1 MNTRKKESQ
10 NRLSHKFKSPEG
22 LLLRFGSFLFLGLLG
37 ITDTGPN
44 KPTDSGPDQ
53 CSLAG
58 LAALVADDGPRCR
71 PNCCAHPGTHCRFS
85 SRIRGAT
92 AKKQPRRYRH
102 Q

>member
-44 KPTDSGPDQ
+44 KPPNTSPKQG
-53 CSLAG
+53 SLFSF
-58 LAALVADDGPRCR
+58 AALVADDGT
-71 PNCCAHPGTHCRFS
+71 NCCTDSGSHGCFS
-85 SRIRGAT
+85 SRIRGTT
-92 AKKQPRRYRH
+92 AKKHPCHYRH

>member
-58 LAALVADDGPRCR
+58 LAALVADDGPR
-71 PNCCAHPGTHCRFS
+71 
-85 SRIRGAT
+85 
-92 AKKQPRRYRH
+92 
-102 Q
+102 